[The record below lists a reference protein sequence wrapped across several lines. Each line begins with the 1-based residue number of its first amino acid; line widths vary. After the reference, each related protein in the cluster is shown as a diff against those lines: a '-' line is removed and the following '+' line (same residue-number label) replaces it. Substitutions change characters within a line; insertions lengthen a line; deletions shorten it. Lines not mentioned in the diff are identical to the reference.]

1 MQRGGTT
8 IFEHDAIMERLEDIA
23 IDRYLPMDVYKKSLN
38 DWEGIPIIYAQE
50 HPDMTLLINDP
61 EKALEKINGKVIGK
75 ITKPRIVEEGQPRVE
90 ATYIWN
96 DPEVEE
102 LYKKGTIATSTGSF
116 CESEEDPN
124 LPKGV
129 KRLTG
134 KLIPNHLLVFKR
146 DEQNLPKDKGTYIL
160 NKEGI
165 VLADQIENKGATISK
180 ENASE
185 LRNIL
190 DKLQALFKRMTTT
203 AEEEQKE
210 SAPEKIKK
218 TLDKEE
224 EKMKE
229 EMEALRKELE
239 EKNKTLTELQARVED
254 QAKSIEAFKKKE
266 DELKQKEMERSWESI
281 KATLPPGLTH
291 KEESEK
297 ELKELYF
304 NKPHEF
310 IAKVSVIKPQKET
323 SPEGEEHAFKENVI
337 SAGRTVGYFDMN
349 KKEYVR

>member
-116 CESEEDPN
+116 CESVEDPG
-124 LPKGV
+124 LPKGI
-129 KRLTG
+129 KRLAG
-134 KLIPNHLLVFKR
+134 KQIPNHLLVFKR

-160 NKEGI
+160 NKEEI
-165 VLADQIENKGATISK
+165 ILADQIENKGATISK

-185 LRNIL
+185 LRGIL
-190 DKLQALFKRMTTT
+190 DKLQTLFKRMAGTP
-203 AEEEQKE
+203 EEEEHKE
-210 SAPEKIKK
+210 SAPDTKKIIE
-218 TLDKEE
+218 DQ
-224 EKMKE
+224 KMKE

-239 EKNKTLTELQARVED
+239 EKNKSLTELQARAED

-266 DELKQKEMERSWESI
+266 DELKQKEMERSWESV

-323 SPEGEEHAFKENVI
+323 SPEGEEHAFKENAI

>member
-116 CESEEDPN
+116 CESIEDPG
-124 LPKGV
+124 LPKGI
-129 KRLTG
+129 KRLNG
-134 KLIPNHLLVFKR
+134 KQIPNHLLVFKR
-146 DEQNLPKDKGTYIL
+146 DEKNLPKDKGTYIL
-160 NKEGI
+160 NKEEI
-165 VLADQIENKGATISK
+165 NLADQIENKGATISK

-185 LRNIL
+185 LRGIL
-190 DKLQALFKRMTTT
+190 DKLQALFKRM
-203 AEEEQKE
+203 AGMPEEEEHKE
-210 SAPEKIKK
+210 PAPDVKKIVKE
-218 TLDKEE
+218 DKMEE
-224 EKMKE
+224 ENK
-229 EMEALRKELE
+229 ALRKELE
-239 EKNKTLTELQARVED
+239 EKNKSIAELQARADD
-254 QAKSIEAFKKKE
+254 QAKTIETFKKEKE
-266 DELKQKEMERSWESI
+266 ELKQKEMEKAWEEV
-281 KATLPPGLTH
+281 KAKLPPGLIH
-291 KEESEK
+291 KEEQEK
-297 ELKELYF
+297 ELKEMYF
-304 NKPHEF
+304 SKPHEF
-310 IAKVSVIKPQKET
+310 IAKVSIIRPQKET
-323 SPEGEEHAFKENVI
+323 SPEGEEHAFKE
-337 SAGRTVGYFDMN
+337 STASTGRTVGCFDMN
-349 KKEYVR
+349 KKEYVK

>member
-75 ITKPRIVEEGQPRVE
+75 VTKPRIVEEGQPRVE

-116 CESEEDPN
+116 CESIEDPG
-124 LPKGV
+124 LPKGI
-129 KRLTG
+129 KRLAG
-134 KLIPNHLLVFKR
+134 KQIPNHLLVFKR

-160 NKEGI
+160 NKEEI

-185 LRNIL
+185 LRGIL
-190 DKLQALFKRMTTT
+190 DKLQALFKRMAGTP
-203 AEEEQKE
+203 EEEEHNE
-210 SAPEKIKK
+210 SAPDTKKIE
-218 TLDKEE
+218 DQ
-224 EKMKE
+224 KMKE

-239 EKNKTLTELQARVED
+239 EKNKSLTELQARVED

-266 DELKQKEMERSWESI
+266 DELKQKEMERSWESV

-323 SPEGEEHAFKENVI
+323 SPEGEEHAFKENAI

>member
-1 MQRGGTT
+1 
-8 IFEHDAIMERLEDIA
+8 
-23 IDRYLPMDVYKKSLN
+23 
-38 DWEGIPIIYAQE
+38 
-50 HPDMTLLINDP
+50 
-61 EKALEKINGKVIGK
+61 
-75 ITKPRIVEEGQPRVE
+75 
-90 ATYIWN
+90 
-96 DPEVEE
+96 
-102 LYKKGTIATSTGSF
+102 
-116 CESEEDPN
+116 
-124 LPKGV
+124 
-129 KRLTG
+129 
-134 KLIPNHLLVFKR
+134 LLVFKR

-160 NKEGI
+160 NKEEI

-185 LRNIL
+185 LRGIL
-190 DKLQALFKRMTTT
+190 DKLQALFKRMAGTP
-203 AEEEQKE
+203 EEEEPKE
-210 SAPEKIKK
+210 SAPDTKKIE
-218 TLDKEE
+218 DQ
-224 EKMKE
+224 KMKE

-239 EKNKTLTELQARVED
+239 EKNKSLTELQARVED

-266 DELKQKEMERSWESI
+266 DELKQKEMERSWESV

-323 SPEGEEHAFKENVI
+323 SPEGEEHAFKENAI